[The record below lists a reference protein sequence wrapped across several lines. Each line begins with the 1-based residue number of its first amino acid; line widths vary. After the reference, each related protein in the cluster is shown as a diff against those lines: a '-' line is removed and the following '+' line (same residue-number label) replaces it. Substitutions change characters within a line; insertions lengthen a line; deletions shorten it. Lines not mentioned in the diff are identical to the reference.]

1 MTRSPPSAPAP
12 AAGAAAAAASS
23 TTAAAAA
30 APAPARRSPRRRPVG
45 LAGLRGF
52 EAAARLLSFTLAGEE
67 LKLTQSAISRQVAG
81 LESEVGVRLFVRKT
95 RSLGLTAAGERLLR
109 SVRQALATVDR
120 TVEEIRGQTAG
131 PRIVLTTYPSFAS
144 LWLVPRLAAF
154 QREHPGIEIRIDA
167 DGRRVDLQA
176 EGVDVA
182 LRRVRLSEAPQG
194 AIPLYEED
202 VTPALSLELLNRH
215 GGRLDSPQQLAEL
228 PLIEIE
234 QDLPGDTAGTW
245 WRWFEFA
252 GLPGE
257 AAARS
262 PVMVV
267 TFIDQSM
274 QAAARGQGAVLAY
287 NPFRED
293 MVAAGQLSVPF
304 PELRLATGYG
314 MFLLVN
320 PDSRS
325 RKPVGELRDWIAREF
340 ARPRSRFG

>member
-1 MTRSPPSAPAP
+1 MTRSSHSSLAPATAAP
-12 AAGAAAAAASS
+12 AA
-23 TTAAAAA
+23 
-30 APAPARRSPRRRPVG
+30 PRRSLRRRPVG

-52 EAAARLLSFTLAGEE
+52 EAAARLLSFTQAGDE

-95 RSLGLTAAGERLLR
+95 RSLALTAAGERLLR

-120 TVEEIRGQTAG
+120 TVEELRGQSAG

-154 QREHPGIEIRIDA
+154 QREHPGVEIRIDA

-176 EGVDVA
+176 EGVDLA

-194 AIPLYEED
+194 AVALYEED
-202 VTPALSLELLNRH
+202 VTPALSTELLNRH
-215 GGRLDSPQQLAEL
+215 AGRLSSPRQLADL

-252 GLPGE
+252 GVDAE
-257 AAARS
+257 ASASS

-274 QAAARGQGAVLAY
+274 QAAARGQGVVLAY

-314 MFLLVN
+314 LFLVVN
-320 PDSRS
+320 PDSRG
-325 RKPVGELRDWIAREF
+325 RRPVGELSEWILQEF
-340 ARPRSRFG
+340 ARPRSRRG